1 MSSGNPQKKYGSKPS
16 HQQKRTPSRNG
27 KPQHKNNP
35 STEAKPAG
43 LHPNNLHH
51 GRYDFELLEQAHPAL
66 IPYVILNPHGDRSV
80 NFSDPKAVLALNEA
94 LLKAYYGL
102 DFWQIPPN
110 HLCPPIPGRADYI
123 HYLADLL
130 AEEQQL
136 QLDELQSTSPDPE
149 DDESEPRGN
158 SNRSPMILDIGTGA
172 NCIYPILGT
181 TSYGWKFVGTDI
193 DPVSIKSAQWVIKAN
208 KKLNGK
214 IKLRLQQDKASIFH
228 GVIKPQDQFM
238 MTMCNPPFH
247 ASMEKAKEGSL
258 RKVNNLNKGKSAP
271 LKSSD
276 QPVLNFAGTENELCY
291 EGGEIAFLE
300 KMASESTQFAL
311 QVTWFTTLVSKT
323 ENVEA
328 LRDILQKLGVRKIKV
343 VPMAQGHKVSR
354 FVAWK
359 F

>member
-1 MSSGNPQKKYGSKPS
+1 MSSGNPQNKYGSKPS

-27 KPQHKNNP
+27 KPQHKKAAN
-35 STEAKPAG
+35 TEAKPAG
-43 LHPNNLHH
+43 LHPNNIHQ
-51 GRYDFELLEQAHPAL
+51 GRYDFDALEKAHPAL
-66 IPYVILNPHGDRSV
+66 APFVIMNPHGDRSV
-80 NFSDPKAVLALNEA
+80 TFSDPKAVLALNEA

-136 QLDELQSTSPDPE
+136 QLDEAQSTPQDD
-149 DDESEPRGN
+149 DDEFEPRGN
-158 SNRSPMILDIGTGA
+158 SNRAPMILDIGTGA
-172 NCIYPILGT
+172 NCIYPILGS
-181 TSYGWKFVGTDI
+181 TSYDWKFVGTDI

-214 IKLRLQQDKASIFH
+214 IKLRLQQDKDSIFH
-228 GVIKPQDQFM
+228 GVIKPQDQFAIS
-238 MTMCNPPFH
+238 MCNPPFH
-247 ASMEKAKEGSL
+247 ASMEKATEGSL
-258 RKVNNLNKGKSAP
+258 RKVNNLSKGKAAL
-271 LKSSD
+271 LKAN
-276 QPVLNFAGTENELCY
+276 QKPVLNFAGTENELCY

-300 KMASESTQFAL
+300 KMANESTQFAL

-328 LRDILQKLGVRKIKV
+328 LREILEKLGVRKIKV